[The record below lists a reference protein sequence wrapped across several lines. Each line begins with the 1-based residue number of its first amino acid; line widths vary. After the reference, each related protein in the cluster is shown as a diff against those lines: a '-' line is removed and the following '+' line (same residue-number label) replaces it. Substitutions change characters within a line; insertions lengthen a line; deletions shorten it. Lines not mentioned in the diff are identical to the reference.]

1 MNAIVKEV
9 FNPTKMPLTTEKI
22 LTKKSYKA
30 ILIHP
35 KLPGGRAQ
43 GELFIYN
50 KIITIHVD
58 ELVYEIPFNK
68 LKIEAGG
75 ASKNF
80 VFFKEIDEN
89 EISIYTKDK
98 EVLQDEEI
106 ESFNCFTDDIR
117 KTRKGINELYRGVFL
132 FTCLCL
138 LGLSSFYFFK
148 GNIVHS
154 IAKSLPI
161 SWEQKIGEK
170 LFATLDNQ
178 YDFIE
183 NDSLKQVLIQEV
195 DPIVQQAKEEGF
207 LLDFYLINDSEVNAF
222 ALPGGKVIINSGLL
236 TKAGSWEE
244 VAGVLSHEVAHVT
257 LRHHVRGVISKL
269 GLFTI
274 VSFLFGDASAVVA
287 TIIDLGVHLES
298 LSYTRS
304 FEEEADARGVEYLTT
319 SNINPKGMIIFFE
332 KLEEQNKNTQFD
344 SLLSFVSTHP
354 NTKDRIETL
363 KDKTAGNKNSYN
375 SFGSNY
381 SDYRAAILTELNQ

>member
-1 MNAIVKEV
+1 
-9 FNPTKMPLTTEKI
+9 MPLTTDKI
-22 LTKKSYKA
+22 LTKQSYKA

-43 GELFIYN
+43 GDLFIYN
-50 KIITIHVD
+50 KKITIQVN

-80 VFFKEIDEN
+80 VFFKEIDEH
-89 EISIYTKDK
+89 EISIYTKEK

-117 KTRKGINELYRGVFL
+117 KTRKGINELYRGLFL
-132 FTCLCL
+132 FTCLCF
-138 LGLSSFYFFK
+138 LGLSFFYFFK
-148 GNIVHS
+148 GNIVHIIAES
-154 IAKSLPI
+154 IPI
-161 SWEQKIGEK
+161 SWEQKIGDE
-170 LFATLDNQ
+170 LFASLDNQ

-183 NDSLKQVLIQEV
+183 NDSLKQVLIHEV
-195 DPIVQQAKEEGF
+195 GPIVQQAIKEGYT
-207 LLDFYLINDSEVNAF
+207 LDFYLIHDAEVNAF
-222 ALPGGKVIINSGLL
+222 ALPGGKVLINSGLL

-274 VSFLFGDASAVVA
+274 VSFIFGDASAVAA

-304 FEEEADARGVEYLTT
+304 FEEEADSRGVEYLTK
-319 SNINPKGMIIFFE
+319 SNINPEGMITFFE
-332 KLEEQNKNTQFD
+332 KLEEQNKSTQFD

-354 NTKDRIETL
+354 TTIDRIETL
-363 KDKTAGNKNSYN
+363 KEKTAGIKNSFN

-381 SDYRAAILTELNQ
+381 SDYRAAIITELNQ